1 MRRIATFIT
10 LTFIM
15 LGGAGYVI
23 AQTGGPGYRPKT
35 GSNPRNN
42 PTTTVPSVPVPY
54 NPPTYNPNTP
64 STPSTT
70 QRQQVQAQLDQNRAQ
85 QQQLKRQMQQLKDQ
99 ERILRDQL
107 KAIDNAQNGYY
118 ENENYAAKEHHDN
131 GKHKGWYKNGKAKGQ
146 ERDDD

>member
-15 LGGAGYVI
+15 LAGAGYVL

-35 GSNPRNN
+35 GSNPTNN
-42 PTTTVPSVPVPY
+42 PSTVPYAPVPY

-64 STPSTT
+64 STPSTA

-99 ERILRDQL
+99 ERVLRDQ
-107 KAIDNAQNGYY
+107 
-118 ENENYAAKEHHDN
+118 
-131 GKHKGWYKNGKAKGQ
+131 
-146 ERDDD
+146 